1 MHKQTE
7 HRMRLIQ
14 HAQRF
19 MRPITRLVALARLR
33 PAGFVCIVDSRHPR
47 GRREVLP
54 QAACLNPEH
63 MEALL

>member
-1 MHKQTE
+1 MNAERVGMNDNGHI
-7 HRMRLIQ
+7 HL
-14 HAQRF
+14 HSPAFARF
-19 MRPITRLVALARLR
+19 VALAGLRLR
-33 PAGFVCIVDSRHPR
+33 GFVCIVSSRHPR

>member
-7 HRMRLIQ
+7 HHTRLIE
-14 HAQRF
+14 HTELF
-19 MRPITRLVALARLR
+19 MRPITRLVAVAGLR
-33 PAGFVCIVDSRHPR
+33 QTGFVCIVGSRHPR